1 LVSLLGD
8 QIEPDLVHST
18 YNRAENRYIVYE
30 YGQTKHFPMTEVY
43 STQELI
49 EILERERRACLK
61 GERLNLNATPF
72 IGNSVIDRW
81 LKPDAVQKF
90 AAYQDFKTAVH
101 QYQQQYQVSGIVWRE
116 ITAKGETLSYP
127 QVDDRLIALPS
138 DIDTLKGAKA
148 SIWRFW
154 DSVTAEMDLYLSV
167 NGGKDYQG
175 VTVAE
180 VKALDQR
187 TEWANLWKWEREE
200 FLEIVLQLGWGQPHD
215 SYYRHGSLASGSE
228 YVHAVRS
235 GKQPIG

>member
-1 LVSLLGD
+1 
-8 QIEPDLVHST
+8 
-18 YNRAENRYIVYE
+18 
-30 YGQTKHFPMTEVY
+30 MTEIY

-61 GERLNLNATPF
+61 GERLNLAATPF
-72 IGNSVIDRW
+72 IGNFVIDRW

-101 QYQQQYQVSGIVWRE
+101 QYQQEHQVSGIVWRQMM
-116 ITAKGETLSYP
+116 ANGETLNYP
-127 QVDDRLIALPS
+127 QVDDRLIALQG
-138 DIDTLKGAKA
+138 DIDTLKSAKA

-154 DSVTAEMDLYLSV
+154 DKITAEMDLYLSI
-167 NGGKDYQG
+167 NGGKDYQL
-175 VTVAE
+175 VTPEE
-180 VKALDQR
+180 VKALDWR

-235 GKQPIG
+235 GTQPIG